1 MSKNNEH
8 NLNIHLYNFNELL
21 NLFGLSHTISSN
33 DMKNAKKK
41 VLMLHPDKSKLPA
54 DYFLF
59 YKKAYDIIN
68 TFYENQNKQNNTNV
82 NENTHYEPLKQND
95 LNKSTNNHISNAVK
109 EMSTT
114 EFQQKF
120 NKLFDD
126 NMINK
131 IDNSKNNWF
140 TDNNSIYNIDDN
152 VNANN
157 MGEIFNKVKETQ
169 KGLMKYKGVEHLYMN
184 HSSGTQ
190 IYDDLDNEDYVSCDL
205 FSKLKYDDLRKVHKD
220 QTVFNVSEKD
230 IHKVKQYSS
239 TDELMRS
246 RKTDNLNPLDKEEA
260 ERILNAQ
267 NQQYRELIHQ
277 KEYEDKLKTMQYAEK
292 NKNIISSFLRLT

>member
-1 MSKNNEH
+1 MSKSNEH

-41 VLMLHPDKSKLPA
+41 VLMLHPDKSNLPA

-68 TFYENQNKQNNTNV
+68 TFYENQNKQNKTNV

-95 LNKSTNNHISNAVK
+95 LNKSTNFRISNAVK

-120 NKLFDD
+120 NKLFDE

-169 KGLMKYKGVEHLYMN
+169 KGLVKYKGVEQLYVN

-190 IYDDLDNEDYVSCDL
+190 IYDDLDNDDYVSCDL

-246 RKTDNLNPLDKEEA
+246 RNTANLNPLDKEEA

-267 NQQYRELIHQ
+267 NKQYRELIHQ

>member
-1 MSKNNEH
+1 MSKNIEH

-68 TFYENQNKQNNTNV
+68 TFYENQNKQNNTKV

-95 LNKSTNNHISNAVK
+95 LNKSTNNRISNAVK

-120 NKLFDD
+120 NKLFDE

-260 ERILNAQ
+260 ERILNVQ
-267 NQQYRELIHQ
+267 NKQYRELIHQ

>member
-1 MSKNNEH
+1 MSKSNEH

-41 VLMLHPDKSKLPA
+41 VLMLHPDKSNLPA

-95 LNKSTNNHISNAVK
+95 LNKSTNFRISNAVK

-120 NKLFDD
+120 NKLFDE

-169 KGLMKYKGVEHLYMN
+169 KGLVKYKGVEQLYVN

-190 IYDDLDNEDYVSCDL
+190 IYDDLDNDDYVSCDL

-260 ERILNAQ
+260 ECILNAQ
-267 NQQYRELIHQ
+267 NKQYRELIHQ